1 MSASLSPMFRS
12 LKLLESEGYIVDVVE
27 RRIPRTLITKDL
39 FGFIDLL
46 GIHRETGE
54 ILAVQSTS
62 ASNVSARIRKI
73 TDHANLTVVRKANW
87 RIEVHG
93 WKRSSKA
100 PTWTVRREDVS

>member
-1 MSASLSPMFRS
+1 VSRPLSPSGRS
-12 LKLLESEGYIVDVVE
+12 IKLMESEGYAMDIVE

-54 ILAVQSTS
+54 IKAIQATS

-73 TDHANLTVVRKANW
+73 TDSPFLALVRKAGW
-87 RIEVHG
+87 SIEVHG
-93 WKRSSKA
+93 WHGDRKGAHS
-100 PTWTVRREDVS
+100 VRRVDIS